1 LPRILGVSY
10 NTARC
15 ASAGNAIQ
23 PYIWPSSPS
32 PAGLSA
38 GATSLVLKRV
48 LRAKDT
54 QFERNHDQA
63 SPDSLVFDR
72 TSAQMALTL
81 TLVVAQ

>member
-1 LPRILGVSY
+1 MAPR
-10 NTARC
+10 ARKQ
-15 ASAGNAIQ
+15 SFFDPFHRLLRLQFGTN
-23 PYIWPSSPS
+23 S
-32 PAGLSA
+32 GLF
-38 GATSLVLKRV
+38 GQF